1 MLIQTPLLLS
11 FCEIQVLQQRSFFEG
26 CLTVS
31 IGISLLC
38 LFISIVCLLL
48 LYFVSSPLD
57 LNDPH
62 VPYLCKCP
70 QSFFFSF
77 PSLLCETL
85 LQESVQHH
93 PAALAFII
101 LDDNFLDN

>member
-1 MLIQTPLLLS
+1 MTLM
-11 FCEIQVLQQRSFFEG
+11 F
-26 CLTVS
+26 LTCVNVP
-31 IGISLLC
+31 SL
-38 LFISIVCLLL
+38 
-48 LYFVSSPLD
+48 
-57 LNDPH
+57 
-62 VPYLCKCP
+62 
-70 QSFFFSF
+70 FFFSF